1 MCLVNDNLTPYVT
14 LKAKSEIIADIGLR
28 LKTSTLLVIHFVLE
42 DVDQVLP
49 NTHLSCPH
57 PGTGSSRSP

>member
-28 LKTSTLLVIHFVLE
+28 LKTSTLLVISG
-42 DVDQVLP
+42 P
-49 NTHLSCPH
+49 
-57 PGTGSSRSP
+57 PGAVRECVVQCNGESDRA